1 MILLWG
7 KKRVE
12 SSLGQVADFCPIC
25 REVRA
30 FEIYRAGMVTHICGL
45 VLGAGELLGYVKQCR
60 HCDLKLGADA
70 GNYAAFDAHSITSL
84 EVLADK
90 TFPTLRT
97 KYADRLKLEE
107 QLRNQPGA
115 VSPAAKEGYLME
127 PWVLF
132 NGVVEPLFAGKVP
145 LDLPSGL
152 SCLGTMTLAG
162 LLLFGAALAKEA
174 PTKTRLLVGTAVVL
188 VGGTGFSLWQLRR
201 RPYRYVR
208 RKIVPFLA
216 QSLKPLAPTRSELEV
231 CFNQCRAMRLK
242 IAAAVSLEQIVFALE
257 HPQAPLPPQLSR
269 ASRTPH
275 LLPAAILMGT
285 ILFLVGG
292 FAYLRLSPHPGNGA
306 GETLLLASQAA
317 SKQDSNGRIEAMQ
330 PTNAVGFFV
339 PAPRRTDMVHDPKRN
354 LLYISAGNVVLRY
367 QMGSHFFLP
376 PLELGG
382 NLRAIDISP
391 DNEWLVVADTSR
403 YGGEIAIHR
412 VALETGARSLV
423 KFPAEPGETG
433 TFSVVFAADG
443 AVWITSFLSR
453 SGQTSPLRKYVP
465 ATQHVIQMARL
476 GHDAILATSADHEYI
491 AYACADRDT
500 GSFGWF
506 RCRAI
511 RLPPP
516 FQVNA
521 SLFEVA
527 ISRDGSQLALPNQGG
542 VTLSGAPVSM
552 LNETNVIGVA
562 YHPQQDFIFL
572 ARSENSKIEVLDT
585 ANYTMVKELDFG
597 VPLAGNGNHAFNE
610 GRLRLS
616 EDGKFIFCTVPG
628 GVRYA
633 ETRR

>member
-12 SSLGQVADFCPIC
+12 SPLGQVADFCPIC

-30 FEIYRAGMVTHICGL
+30 FEIFRAGMVTHICGV
-45 VLGAGELLGYVKQCR
+45 VLGTGELLGYVKQCK
-60 HCDLKLGADA
+60 HCDLRLGADA

-97 KYADRLKLEE
+97 KYADRLRLEE

-115 VSPAAKEGYLME
+115 VAPGAKEGYLME

-132 NGVVEPLFAGKVP
+132 NGVVEPLFAGKLP

-152 SCLGTMTLAG
+152 SCVGTMALTG
-162 LLLFGAALAKEA
+162 LLLLLAALAKNTPA
-174 PTKTRLLVGTAVVL
+174 KTGLLSGVAVVL
-188 VGGTGFSLWQLRR
+188 VGGTGFTWWQMRR
-201 RPYRYVR
+201 RPHRYVR

-216 QSLKPLAPTRSELEV
+216 QSLKPLAPTRSELEA

-242 IAAAVSLEQIVFALE
+242 IATAVSLEQIAAGLE
-257 HPQAPLPPQLSR
+257 HSQAPLPALSR
-269 ASRTPH
+269 ANRMPR
-275 LLPAAILMGT
+275 LVPAAMLIGT
-285 ILFLVGG
+285 VLFLAGG
-292 FAYLRLSPHPGNGA
+292 FAYLRLASHPRNEA
-306 GETLLLASQAA
+306 DETRSLATPASSKRESNELLA
-317 SKQDSNGRIEAMQ
+317 AMQ
-330 PTNAVGFFV
+330 PTNAAGFFV
-339 PAPRRTDMVHDPKRN
+339 PAPRRTDTVYDPKRN
-354 LLYISAGNVVLRY
+354 LLYIPAGEVVLRY
-367 QMGSHFFLP
+367 QMAAHSFLP

-382 NLRAIDISP
+382 NLMAIDLSP
-391 DNEWLVVADTSR
+391 DNEWLVVADDSR
-403 YGGEIAIHR
+403 YGDNIAIHQ

-423 KFPAEPGETG
+423 KFPAEPEEAG

-453 SGQTSPLRKYVP
+453 SGRTSPLRKYIP
-465 ATQHVIQMARL
+465 ATRQVIQMARL

-491 AYACADRDT
+491 AYACADQET

-506 RCRAI
+506 RCRAS

-527 ISRDGSQLALPNQGG
+527 ISRDGSQLALPNQSG
-542 VTLSGAPVSM
+542 VTLSGAAVPS
-552 LNETNVIGVA
+552 LDETNVIGVA

-572 ARSENSKIEVLDT
+572 ARSDNSKIEVLDT
-585 ANYTMVKELDFG
+585 ANYTVVKELEFG
-597 VPLAGNGNHAFNE
+597 VPLAGDGCHAFRE

-616 EDGKFIFCTVPG
+616 GDGAFIFCTVPG
-628 GVRYA
+628 GVRCA